1 MPDYDAP
8 LRRALKEVSLT
19 KLAAH
24 LGINA
29 SAIPQWKRV
38 PAHHAYRVS
47 DITGIPVH
55 ELRPDVFREETVA

>member
-1 MPDYDAP
+1 MPDYDPP
-8 LRRALKEVSLT
+8 LQRALREVSLT

-24 LGINA
+24 LGINP

-38 PAHHAYRVS
+38 PAHHAHRVS

-55 ELRPDVFREETVA
+55 ELRPDVFREKATA